1 MGWRSFARGAGPN
14 PLIRAVGAHAAYTG
28 IQPEAPM
35 ERAIVAADE
44 LSGFVGAC
52 ALIRPSK
59 SVRDLPP
66 ESVLKRMKDKAF
78 ARAVDRGEIRRGAEA
93 VGLPLLELA
102 ALVIAAQ
109 VPIADRLGVG
119 GNPAPDL
126 PDAPV
131 PSAPPSRPSRRRSA
145 ACPSGRLPR
154 RTSFRALRP
163 SIRHNAP
170 PLGGPSEGGSAMS
183 RVQVQVGS
191 DEPGRPAPLPHGRP
205 VRGRGRGAHAP
216 HGRPVR
222 PYRPAPLAARSSTSR
237 RS

>member
-1 MGWRSFARGAGPN
+1 MPDPTRAAGWALLCEFTKSQPLRRHALSVEATMRALARRAGAPETEIEMWGVVGMIHDFDYEKYPTLEDHVWRGMEILRARGWPE
-14 PLIRAVGAHAAYTG
+14 PVIRAVGAHAAYTG

-131 PSAPPSRPSRRRSA
+131 PSAPEPS
-145 ACPSGRLPR
+145 
-154 RTSFRALRP
+154 
-163 SIRHNAP
+163 
-170 PLGGPSEGGSAMS
+170 
-183 RVQVQVGS
+183 
-191 DEPGRPAPLPHGRP
+191 
-205 VRGRGRGAHAP
+205 
-216 HGRPVR
+216 
-222 PYRPAPLAARSSTSR
+222 
-237 RS
+237 